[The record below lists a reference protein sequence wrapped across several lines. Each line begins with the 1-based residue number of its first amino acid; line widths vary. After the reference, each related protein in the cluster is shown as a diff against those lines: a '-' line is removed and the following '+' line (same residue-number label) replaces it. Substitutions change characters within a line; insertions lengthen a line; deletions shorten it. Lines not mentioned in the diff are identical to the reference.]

1 MKKTGM
7 VNERVKKV
15 KELISPLLHRESI
28 HLVDIELRGFTNNQV
43 LSIFVDTETGITM
56 DQVAYLTREIEGI
69 LDLED
74 PIPGRYRLEV
84 SSPGIGRPLTEK
96 WQYRKNIGRQ
106 LQVNYQQQDQKLER
120 TGILKEVLDD
130 KILLIDRK
138 QEVIIP
144 FSQIHKAVVKI
155 NL

>member
-7 VNERVKKV
+7 TNERVKKV
-15 KELISPLLHRESI
+15 KELISPLLDREGI

-106 LQVNYQQQDQKLER
+106 LRVNYQQHDQKLER
-120 TGILKEVLDD
+120 MGILKEVLED
-130 KILLIDRK
+130 KILLIDRQ

-144 FSQIHKAVVKI
+144 FSQIRKAVVKI

>member
-15 KELISPLLHRESI
+15 KELISPLLHREGI

-120 TGILKEVLDD
+120 TGILKEVLED

>member
-1 MKKTGM
+1 MM
-7 VNERVKKV
+7 NERVEKV
-15 KELISPLLHRESI
+15 KELISPLLHREGI

-43 LSIFVDTETGITM
+43 LSIFVDTETGITI
-56 DQVAYLTREIEGI
+56 DQVAFLTREIEGI

-106 LQVNYQQQDQKLER
+106 LQVNYQQHDQKLER
-120 TGILKEVLDD
+120 AGILKEVLED
-130 KILLIDRK
+130 KIVLIDRQ
-138 QEVIIP
+138 QEVLIP
-144 FSQIHKAVVKI
+144 FSQIYKAVVKI